1 MSEPMQRKRSPM
13 GGHGGHQMG
22 GGGEKAKDFKAA
34 WGKLFSYLGRYKI
47 QVILALI
54 FSGLSA
60 VLTLVGP
67 EQLRLITNVIENG
80 IKTGIMDLDK
90 VAAIGVF
97 LIAVYAASALLN
109 FIQNYMLSTVSQKT
123 CRNLR
128 SEISGKINRLPLRY
142 FDNSST
148 GDTLSRVTNDVDTI
162 GQSMNQ
168 SLSTLASSI
177 TMLLGA
183 IVMMMVTN
191 VPMAITAMLS
201 SVAGF
206 ALVIVIMSRSQKYFS
221 MLQDN
226 LGLMNGHI
234 EETYSGHNIV
244 KVYNAQGDARKT
256 FDGINEN
263 LRKGSFRS
271 QFLSGLMMP
280 LMNFIGNFGYVMVCI
295 AGAVLVLNGEITV
308 GTIVAFIVYVRL
320 FTQPFSQLAQAF
332 TYMQSVAAASERV
345 FEMLEE
351 PEMEDDSGKTAKLEN
366 VKGEVEF
373 RDVHFG
379 YTPGKEVI
387 HGFSA
392 KISPGQKVAIVGPTG
407 AGKTTM
413 VNLLMKFY
421 DVNSGDILIDGV
433 SIKDLSRSEVR
444 KQFCM
449 VLQDTWMFDGTV
461 RENVAYCKENVTDEM
476 LENACKA
483 VVLHHLITTLPNG
496 YDTVLKESMG
506 ISSGQKQ
513 QLTIARAIV
522 DDSPMLILDEATSSV
537 DTRTERIIQK
547 AMDGLSAQ
555 RTSFVIAHRL
565 STIKNSDLIL
575 VMKDGS
581 IIEQGNHEELLAR
594 GGFYCDLYNSQF
606 EVGD

>member
-483 VVLHHLITTLPNG
+483 VGLHHLITTLPNG

>member
-123 CRNLR
+123 CRNIR

-483 VVLHHLITTLPNG
+483 VGLHHLITTLPNG